1 MSATKSASRKRAS
14 ESERAKS
21 DKNKR
26 SAPDNF
32 DLDLD
37 FDLSEF
43 VFAAFAFSF
52 IFFGIV
58 LTVSYIARIC
68 SDIKGIVSALH
79 LIRDKAQK
87 DGQKKNEETISS
99 VGSEVKSMIEGL
111 RSKIEKDRQ
120 SFAKALSKSSKEYE
134 SSLKNETAKFQALHE
149 NFCKEK
155 ASSLQALKD
164 IISKFEEEK
173 EKLFVRYEQL
183 RKKERVMISEQEKAC
198 NDKIAQLEDSLKKK
212 KKDDKTFSILRKT
225 LGSFLGNASDEDFP
239 PDD

>member
-58 LTVSYIARIC
+58 LIVSYIARIC

-111 RSKIEKDRQ
+111 RSKIEKDSMQ
-120 SFAKALSKSSKEYE
+120 YE

-155 ASSLQALKD
+155 ASSLQALKG
-164 IISKFEEEK
+164 
-173 EKLFVRYEQL
+173 
-183 RKKERVMISEQEKAC
+183 KKERVMISEQEKAC

>member
-1 MSATKSASRKRAS
+1 LICDKFIILLLNTVSENADVELLKFGNVTIRARANAESSTLAFLLLNSEIVSSLSLSYEAFAMSATKSASRKRAS

-87 DGQKKNEETISS
+87 DGQKKNEETISRYL
-99 VGSEVKSMIEGL
+99 KRL
-111 RSKIEKDRQ
+111 RLDR
-120 SFAKALSKSSKEYE
+120 
-134 SSLKNETAKFQALHE
+134 T
-149 NFCKEK
+149 
-155 ASSLQALKD
+155 
-164 IISKFEEEK
+164 
-173 EKLFVRYEQL
+173 
-183 RKKERVMISEQEKAC
+183 
-198 NDKIAQLEDSLKKK
+198 
-212 KKDDKTFSILRKT
+212 
-225 LGSFLGNASDEDFP
+225 
-239 PDD
+239 

>member
-111 RSKIEKDRQ
+111 RSKIEKDSMQ
-120 SFAKALSKSSKEYE
+120 YE

-155 ASSLQALKD
+155 ASSLQALKG
-164 IISKFEEEK
+164 
-173 EKLFVRYEQL
+173 
-183 RKKERVMISEQEKAC
+183 KKERVMISEQEKAC